1 MVGFRPTSMLRVWLV
16 GLLAGG
22 AVGLVPAGDALASGL
37 IAEQSPPIIEHLEF
51 DEAGIMSY
59 TGLITPDSTTTDS
72 RPELEG
78 AALVGGQVQIND
90 LFVRYIPGTGVAD
103 VFISLMLTGELGG
116 CSSSMHTLNQTTDDP
131 VPVDADGRAT
141 ATIHADW
148 MWDAQ
153 QLAGGVCFEKF
164 VVAQWTETYS
174 IELTFSDG
182 SVGALVKYRDEVESL
197 GLLTADRPPT
207 AQITV
212 TTVQPITTVPALE
225 PDEGTTDSSADIT
238 ATGDPEDATA
248 TAGDD
253 PSGADEGLDTGS
265 LSGPKLLLLVPL
277 LLVMVAIVGW
287 IGWAIMRR
295 FVKRVPDFEK
305 LADPIGTSLL
315 AVGDGSAKDGAQK
328 PVTARTPP
336 PTVTEADAL
345 ASDHVA
351 SVVLDLADTELVS
364 GMFVGGVIPEPPA
377 EGEQGWEWH
386 RSKADRKV
394 GIAPVDAD
402 ILGSEVHVIRR
413 GDWYQTNP
421 EAPEHIILFDADG
434 RVTTYGREVP
444 VEISSRSPDD
454 TSTESGQAE

>member
-1 MVGFRPTSMLRVWLV
+1 MLRVWLV

-37 IAEQSPPIIEHLEF
+37 IAEQSPPIIEHFEF

-59 TGLITPDSTTTDS
+59 TGLITPDSMDTDS

-131 VPVDADGRAT
+131 VPVDTDGRAT

-148 MWDAQ
+148 IWDAQ

-174 IELTFSDG
+174 IELTFSDD

-197 GLLTADRPPT
+197 GSFAADRPPS
-207 AQITV
+207 AQGTV
-212 TTVQPITTVPALE
+212 TAVQPITTVPALE
-225 PDEGTTDSSADIT
+225 LDEGTTGSSAGVT
-238 ATGDPEDATA
+238 ATGDGADATA
-248 TAGDD
+248 AAGDD
-253 PSGADEGLDTGS
+253 PSDADEGLDTGS
-265 LSGPKLLLLVPL
+265 LSGFKLLLLVPF

-287 IGWAIMRR
+287 VGWAIMRR
-295 FVKRVPDFEK
+295 FVKSVPDFEQ
-305 LADPIGTSLL
+305 LEDPLGTSMLV
-315 AVGDGSAKDGAQK
+315 VGDGSVQDGEQK
-328 PVTARTPP
+328 PVTVRTPP

-351 SVVLDLADTELVS
+351 SVVLHLADTELIPP
-364 GMFVGGVIPEPPA
+364 MFGGGAIPEPPA

-386 RSKADRKV
+386 RSEADRKV
-394 GIAPVDAD
+394 AISPVDAD

-413 GDWYQTNP
+413 GDWHQTNP
-421 EAPEHIILFDADG
+421 EAPDHIILFDADG
-434 RVTTYGREVP
+434 RADHVWT
-444 VEISSRSPDD
+444 RSACRDQFPIA
-454 TSTESGQAE
+454 G